1 MQKAYE
7 GLGNYA
13 SVLEGGVHPKHRLMN
28 YHQFFVDN
36 IEHDDVGLDLGC
48 GNGLVTLDVAKK
60 AKEVVG
66 VDLNEDNIKAA
77 QDNLQKRQSG
87 NVKFIL
93 ADALKK
99 RFDMKFDK
107 IILSNILEH
116 IENRME
122 FLTQLRELSSV
133 ILLRVPMLDR
143 DWVTLYKK
151 ELGLE
156 YRLDKSHYVEYTVES
171 LRTELKKAGWKLDQ
185 FTVQFGELWG
195 VVQSMEKADQVQE

>member
-36 IEHDDVGLDLGC
+36 IEHDDVVLDLGC
-48 GNGLVTLDVAKK
+48 GNGLVTLDVSEK

-77 QDNLQKRQSG
+77 KDNLQKRQSG

-151 ELGLE
+151 ELGP
-156 YRLDKSHYVEYTVES
+156 
-171 LRTELKKAGWKLDQ
+171 
-185 FTVQFGELWG
+185 G
-195 VVQSMEKADQVQE
+195 V